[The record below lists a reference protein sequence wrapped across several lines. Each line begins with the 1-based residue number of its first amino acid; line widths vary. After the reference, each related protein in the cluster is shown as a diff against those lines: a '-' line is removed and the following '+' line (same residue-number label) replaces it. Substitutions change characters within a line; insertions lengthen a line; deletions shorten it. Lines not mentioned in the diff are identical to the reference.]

1 MQEQFLM
8 LKLEVSIFRTLKAV
22 SLPIDLSTLFEK
34 KDPDLYLGGRTHLYT
49 RLSNPTRSGLEL

>member
-1 MQEQFLM
+1 M